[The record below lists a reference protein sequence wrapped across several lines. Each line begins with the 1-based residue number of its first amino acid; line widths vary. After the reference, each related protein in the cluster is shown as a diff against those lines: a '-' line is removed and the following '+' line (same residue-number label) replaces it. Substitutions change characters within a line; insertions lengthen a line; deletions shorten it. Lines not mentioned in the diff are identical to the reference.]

1 MEMEQ
6 VGLALVR
13 PSARS
18 SQKKDSW
25 QPKQVRNEIIARVW
39 TRMSEV
45 YGHKWASQYGEV
57 CDEKGALT
65 SAAKTWAQG
74 LSRLRPEEI
83 SVGFSKL
90 VVRADP
96 WPPSLPEFV
105 GLCAN
110 GRVLNRAAPFHKMA
124 QQLPPPEVDPE
135 IVASTLRE
143 IRSRLTKKG

>member
-1 MEMEQ
+1 MEQ

-13 PSARS
+13 PDAHLRQKSGS
-18 SQKKDSW
+18 SE
-25 QPKQVRNEIIARVW
+25 PAQVRNEIIARVW
-39 TRMSEV
+39 TRMAEV
-45 YGHKWASQYGEV
+45 YGHKWVSQYGEV

-74 LSRLRPEEI
+74 LSRLKPEEI

-90 VVRADP
+90 VEKADP
-96 WPPSLPEFV
+96 WPPSLPEFG

-124 QQLPPPEVDPE
+124 EKLPAPDVDPE
-135 IVASTLRE
+135 IAHRTLRE
-143 IRSRLTKKG
+143 IRERLNSKT